1 MKTIITRACALLF
14 SLSLTATAYAQ
25 TAAPSLVLPATDK
38 LVIVPCYIQRLT
50 TTTVRLVRKE
60 NFSMSEQEQSDKFLR
75 AFSEGMTNDGFKVS
89 LFDGC
94 TNDDDPGGGITVK
107 FVLQTGG
114 TGLIMVQEF
123 LKVPGEKKLVPVAE
137 KTAAQKKIIG
147 IEEVA
152 ASLVRE
158 TDKAIKE
165 AQSRG
170 EVKTD

>member
-1 MKTIITRACALLF
+1 MKTIIRACAALLF
-14 SLSLTATAYAQ
+14 TFFLANAAAQ
-25 TAAPSLVLPATDK
+25 TAAPLLVLPTTDR
-38 LVIVPCYIQRLT
+38 LVLVPCYIQRIT

-60 NFSMSEQEQSDKFLR
+60 NFSMSEQEQSDKFLG
-75 AFSEGMTNDGFKVS
+75 AFSEGMTSVGFKVS

-107 FVLQTGG
+107 FVMQTAG
-114 TGLIMVQEF
+114 TGFIMVQEF
-123 LKVPGEKKLVPVAE
+123 LKMPGEKKLVPVAE
-137 KTAAQKKIIG
+137 KDAAQKKIIG
-147 IEEVA
+147 HEEVA

-170 EVKTD
+170 EVKTN